1 MKSIFRINLFTY
13 LFLILS
19 MLSGYFREIFIVF
32 IILVIHELG
41 HFFLMKLMCI
51 KVHSIT
57 IYPYGGMIKSSML
70 INTNSLKVILI
81 SLGGV
86 LIQFLFLGFVF
97 IIYKFGIMNNFYYD
111 IFLKYNFYIILFNLL
126 PIYPLDGYKILNSFF
141 ELFISFKKSIYV
153 SFIVNII
160 CLILFFIYLY
170 IYRISNYLIMIF
182 LIVNFINYIREIRY
196 IMNKFYIERIIYDL
210 KYNGLISVDTKE
222 MMYKNRLNYICGINE
237 RDYLANKYGI
247 Y

>member
-1 MKSIFRINLFTY
+1 MKNIFKINLFTY

-32 IILVIHELG
+32 IILIIHELG
-41 HFFLMKLMCI
+41 HFFLMKLLNI
-51 KVHSIT
+51 NVQSIT

-97 IIYKFGIMNNFYYD
+97 IIYKFGIMNNYYYD
-111 IFLKYNFYIILFNLL
+111 IFFKYNFFIIIFNLL
-126 PIYPLDGYKILNSFF
+126 PIYPLDGYKLLNSFF
-141 ELFISFKKSIYV
+141 ELFMSFKISIYF

-160 CLILFFIYLY
+160 FLILFFVYLY
-170 IYRISNYLIMIF
+170 IYRVSNYLIIIF
-182 LIVNFINYIREIRY
+182 LIVNLVNYLREIKY
-196 IMNKFYIERIIYDL
+196 IINKFYVERIIYDL
-210 KYNGLISVDTKE
+210 KYKGLISVNNKE

-237 RDYLANKYGI
+237 KKYLINEYGVN
-247 Y
+247 